1 MKIKELCRD
10 ERPREKMLKRGAKSL
25 SNSELLAILLRTGR
39 DGKNVIGLAQE
50 LLAKADGSLTNI
62 ASMSIDS
69 MRTIGGI
76 GPSKAITIAAAF
88 ELGTRYSAELL
99 KPNETSVT
107 SPEIVYRLMFQ
118 KLIGLDHEECWTLF
132 LNRAKN
138 IISIDKITT
147 GSLTNTSMD
156 TQGILRKALEKKA
169 DGIILVHNHPS
180 GNPKPSKGD
189 IIMTESLRRGANM
202 LDISLVDHVIISDG
216 RYYSFAD
223 EEIVDFQQVL
233 NLT

>member
-1 MKIKELCRD
+1 MKIKELCCD
-10 ERPREKMLKRGAKSL
+10 ERPREKMLKKGAKSL

-39 DGKNVIGLAQE
+39 DGKNVIGIAQE
-50 LLAKADGSLTNI
+50 LLAKADGQLSNI
-62 ASMSIDS
+62 ASMSIDA
-69 MRTIGGI
+69 MRAINGI
-76 GPSKAITIAAAF
+76 GPSKAVTIAAAF

-99 KPNETSVT
+99 RPNDTSVT

-118 KLIGLDHEECWTLF
+118 RLIGLDHEECWVLF

-138 IISIDKITT
+138 VLSIDKITS

-156 TQGILRKALEKKA
+156 TQGILRKAIEKKA

-189 IIMTESLRRGANM
+189 IIMTESLRRGSNM
-202 LDISLVDHVIISDG
+202 LDISLVDHVIIADG
-216 RYYSFAD
+216 SYYSFAD
-223 EEIVDFQQVL
+223 EEVVDCKQVL
-233 NLT
+233 SSI